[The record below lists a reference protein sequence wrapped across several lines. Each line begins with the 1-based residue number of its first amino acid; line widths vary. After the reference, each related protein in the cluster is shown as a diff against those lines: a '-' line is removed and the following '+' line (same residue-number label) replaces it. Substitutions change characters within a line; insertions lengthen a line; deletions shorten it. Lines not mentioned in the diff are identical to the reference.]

1 MITIRYG
8 LFNKLY
14 NSLLDIGIMP
24 IKFSNNS
31 INNFSVRFLIKQ
43 CNLNKFQKLL
53 ETDLKT
59 FSATFSNV
67 TKLSIIGYG
76 IINDNAVIFKILKI
90 LEINNLDPID
100 IEITDSKI
108 SLVFNEKMN
117 NSILEQF
124 HQELI
129 KW

>member
-53 ETDLKT
+53 ETDLNN
-59 FSATFSNV
+59 FNV
-67 TKLSIIGYG
+67 TYSNISKIAVIGYG
-76 IINDNAVIFKILKI
+76 IINNESILKQI
-90 LEINNLDPID
+90 LKLLEINNLEPID
-100 IEITDSKI
+100 IEITELKI
-108 SLVFNEKMN
+108 TLIFKEKIN
-117 NSILEQF
+117 NNILEQL
-124 HQELI
+124 HQKLI
-129 KW
+129 K